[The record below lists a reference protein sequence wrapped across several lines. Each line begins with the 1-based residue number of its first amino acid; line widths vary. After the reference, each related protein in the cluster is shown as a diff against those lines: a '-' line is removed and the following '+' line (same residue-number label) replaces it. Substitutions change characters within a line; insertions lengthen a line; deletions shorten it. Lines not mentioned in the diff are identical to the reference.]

1 MKQYFILFLFLW
13 IVLVPDNVNAYGS
26 CSATDKIRLQKYA
39 SNIAYYYEYE
49 DLNKGDD
56 FSDVNFTI
64 TFTNVIGELFIYDES
79 AKVRY
84 NPNDKNEVVITGKNH
99 SEYLI
104 FSVYGQSSKCFNEN
118 ISNIYITLP
127 IYNKFHTDELCE
139 RAPEYSLCGKWVI
152 ANMSYDEFKEKVE
165 DYIIN
170 RGGKSEIILPTSDL
184 TTFEI
189 VIGFLA
195 KYSLLIFGSIIVMT
209 SASMYYLIKKD
220 EFDLDIKH

>member
-1 MKQYFILFLFLW
+1 M
-13 IVLVPDNVNAYGS
+13 
-26 CSATDKIRLQKYA
+26 
-39 SNIAYYYEYE
+39 
-49 DLNKGDD
+49 
-56 FSDVNFTI
+56 
-64 TFTNVIGELFIYDES
+64 
-79 AKVRY
+79 
-84 NPNDKNEVVITGKNH
+84 
-99 SEYLI
+99 
-104 FSVYGQSSKCFNEN
+104 
-118 ISNIYITLP
+118 
-127 IYNKFHTDELCE
+127 
-139 RAPEYSLCGKWVI
+139 CGKWVI